1 MSKVEVTRN
10 YRVTILEDV
19 RRRVKFS
26 EGDMVEIYA
35 LDSQRVVIRRLIP
48 LDELRGAW
56 AGDPSIGAA
65 MHEVKKLWKGWKA
78 PKVSG

>member
-56 AGDPSIGAA
+56 AGDPSIDAA
-65 MHEVKKLWKGWKA
+65 MHELKKLWR
-78 PKVSG
+78 S